1 MIRIPTPVRLSILD
15 VGLIAVLWLTTVV
28 VFYPV
33 AGFSFLHYDDNAYI
47 TENPDVVHGLTWQ
60 GAGAA
65 FTREHNASWVPL
77 SLLSHMAD
85 VELFGFDPGPHHLV
99 NLGLHLMNCALVYW
113 VLAAF
118 THVRTPSLFVA
129 LLFAIHPLHVEPVAW
144 LSSRKDVLSTCFLLL
159 GILAYRWYAA
169 KHSFARYTLVAALF
183 TLALLAKP
191 MAVTFPFVLL
201 LLDYWPLKRMRS
213 VRAFGLRLWE
223 KVPLFLL
230 GGGAAAATVYFTR
243 AGGGIRASGG
253 AWGTRLIN
261 ALSAYG
267 EYLRQTVWPRDLAI
281 FYPTPAVP
289 PRIEVLVATLL
300 VVTGI
305 TVASVLLARRRPYL
319 VVGWFWFIGT
329 LIPVIGLVP
338 IGSHLLADR
347 YTYWPHVGLF
357 LAAVWFVTDIA
368 GFRWRRL
375 ACAAGAL
382 VLGAY
387 ALLSIQQVRRWEN
400 DVTVFRHALN
410 VRPPSPMAHTKLGYG
425 LQRQG
430 DMDGAIA
437 QFEAAL
443 DLAPDFV
450 YARNNLAAAYAHLG
464 DVEAARAQFAAAIA
478 ADPDNAR
485 AHVGIGQLRM
495 LEGDM
500 AGAREHFE
508 RALAADARDADAH
521 FHYAR
526 LIASED
532 EELART
538 HYERAL
544 ALNPRDPMYYTN
556 LGNLYARRG
565 DVPRAVNLYERA
577 LELDPT
583 RALVHLNMASA
594 LLVGGDRAAAMRHV
608 RQALHMDP
616 NLEPARALLQELEQ
630 RPEATP
636 NK

>member
-1 MIRIPTPVRLSILD
+1 MIRIPTPVRFSILD
-15 VGLIAVLWLTTVV
+15 VGLVALLWLAAAV

-60 GAGAA
+60 GVGAA

-85 VELFGFDPGPHHLV
+85 VELFGFAPGPHHLV
-99 NLGLHLMNCALVYW
+99 SLALHLANCALVYW
-113 VLAAF
+113 VLASL

-144 LSSRKDVLSTCFLLL
+144 LSSRKDVLSTMFLLL
-159 GILAYRWYAA
+159 AILAYRWYAA
-169 KHSFARYTLVAALF
+169 KHSYTRYGLVAGLF
-183 TLALLAKP
+183 ALALLAKP
-191 MAVTFPFVLL
+191 MAVTFPCVLL

-213 VRAFGLRLWE
+213 VRAFGARVWE
-223 KVPLFLL
+223 KVPLFIL
-230 GGGAAAATVYFTR
+230 GAGAAAATVYFTQE
-243 AGGGIRASGG
+243 GGGIRASGG
-253 AWGTRLIN
+253 AWATRLLN
-261 ALSAYG
+261 ALWAYG

-281 FYPTPAVP
+281 FYPTPASP
-289 PRIEVLVATLL
+289 PRVEVLVATLL
-300 VVTGI
+300 VLTGI
-305 TVASVLLARRRPYL
+305 TVAAVALARRRPYL
-319 VVGWFWFIGT
+319 AVGWFWFVGT
-329 LIPVIGLVP
+329 LVPVIGLIP

-357 LAAVWFVTDIA
+357 LAAVWWVTDIA

-387 ALLSIQQVRRWEN
+387 ALLSVQQVRRWEN

-410 VRPPSPMAHTKLGYG
+410 VGPPSAMAHTKLGYG
-425 LQRQG
+425 LQQQG
-430 DMDGAIA
+430 DLAGAIA

-443 DLAPDFV
+443 ALAPNFV
-450 YARNNLAAAYAHLG
+450 YARNNLAAAHAHLG
-464 DVEAARAQFAAAIA
+464 EVDAAREHFAAAIA
-478 ADPDNAR
+478 ADPANAH
-485 AHVGIGQLRM
+485 AHVGLGQMLM
-495 LEGDM
+495 LEGDI

-508 RALAADARDADAH
+508 RALAAEPRDADAH

-565 DVPRAVNLYERA
+565 EVVKAVGLYERA
-577 LELDPT
+577 LALDPQ
-583 RALVHLNMASA
+583 RPLVHFNMASA
-594 LLVGGDRAAAMRHV
+594 LLMSGDHRAAERHL
-608 RQALHMDP
+608 RQALKMDP
-616 NLEPARALLQELEQ
+616 ELEAAETLLQEIES
-630 RPEATP
+630 
-636 NK
+636 NKDTVSNE